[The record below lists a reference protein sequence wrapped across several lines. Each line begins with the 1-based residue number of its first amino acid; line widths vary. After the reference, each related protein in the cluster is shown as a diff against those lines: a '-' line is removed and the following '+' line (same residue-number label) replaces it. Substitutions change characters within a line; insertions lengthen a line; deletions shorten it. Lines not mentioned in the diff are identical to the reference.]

1 MAAKTFKNDIA
12 GTDRLFSAND
22 TQDTKDTRNTERP
35 AEKAVYRLNLK
46 LSGELKEYLADAAWY
61 NRVSITSLV
70 NEILLDYMEKNPVNV
85 KGNK

>member
-1 MAAKTFKNDIA
+1 MSAKSFKKDIA

-22 TQDTKDTRNTERP
+22 TQDTQNTKNTQATNKDI
-35 AEKAVYRLNLK
+35 YRLNLK

-70 NEILLDYMEKNPVNV
+70 NEILLDYMKKNPINIDHS
-85 KGNK
+85 K

>member
-1 MAAKTFKNDIA
+1 MAGKTFKNDIA

-22 TQDTKDTRNTERP
+22 TKDTRDTKDTH
-35 AEKAVYRLNLK
+35 KKDVYRLNLK

-70 NEILLDYMEKNPVNV
+70 NDILLDYKEKNPIKVDSD
-85 KGNK
+85 K